1 MEAFSRGIV
10 LGLTIAAPVGPI
22 GLLCIRRTLS
32 HGWRAGFASGLG
44 AATADVCYGMLAV
57 FGLTALTQFQRP
69 AAVIGG
75 FLLLYMGWQTT
86 QMVPTQTATAKPGNM
101 YLSTLALTITNP
113 ATILVFIGLFSG
125 ISGVGQLSQ
134 TSAIALVAGV
144 GVGSALW
151 WLTVSQLTT
160 WLGRDI
166 TPQGMLWMNRLSGII
181 IIGFGIAALWSSII

>member
-32 HGWRAGFASGLG
+32 HGWRAGFVSGLG

-75 FLLLYMGWQTT
+75 FLLLYMGWQTMR
-86 QMVPTQTATAKPGNM
+86 MVPTQTATAKPGNM

-134 TSAIALVAGV
+134 TAAIALVAGV

-151 WLTVSQLTT
+151 WLTVSHLTT

>member
-1 MEAFSRGIV
+1 MEAFFRGIV

-32 HGWRAGFASGLG
+32 HGWRAGFVSGLG

-57 FGLTALTQFQRP
+57 FGLTALTTFQRP

-86 QMVPTQTATAKPGNM
+86 RMVPTQTANAKPGNM
-101 YLSTLALTITNP
+101 YLSTLTLTITNP

-125 ISGVGQLSQ
+125 MSGVRQLSQ
-134 TSAIALVAGV
+134 SAAMALVAGV

-151 WLTVSQLTT
+151 WLTVSQITT

-166 TPQGMLWMNRLSGII
+166 TPQGMLWINRLSGII
-181 IIGFGIAALWSSII
+181 IFGFGIAALWSSII

>member
-1 MEAFSRGIV
+1 MEAFTRGIV

-32 HGWRAGFASGLG
+32 HGWWAGFVSGLG
-44 AATADVCYGMLAV
+44 AATADVCYGILAV
-57 FGLTALTQFQRP
+57 FGLTALAQFQRP

-75 FLLLYMGWQTT
+75 FLLLYMGWQST
-86 QMVPTQTATAKPGNM
+86 QMVPTHTAKAKPGNM

-125 ISGVGQLSQ
+125 MSGVGQLSQ
-134 TSAIALVAGV
+134 TAAIALVAGV

-151 WLTVSQLTT
+151 WLTLTQLTT

-166 TPQGMLWMNRLSGII
+166 TPQGMLWINRLSGVI

>member
-32 HGWRAGFASGLG
+32 HGWRAGFVSGLG

-86 QMVPTQTATAKPGNM
+86 RSIPTQTATVKPGNM

-125 ISGVGQLSQ
+125 MSGVSHLAQND
-134 TSAIALVAGV
+134 AIALVAGV
-144 GVGSALW
+144 GAGSALW
-151 WLTVSQLTT
+151 WLTLSQLTT

-166 TPQGMLWMNRLSGII
+166 TPQGMLWMNRLSGVII
-181 IIGFGIAALWSSII
+181 FCFGIAALWSSIA